1 MRRLITSVVLSLT
14 AMLVT
19 ARVHAQTPKATS
31 PTPAFDVASI
41 KPSNSVERL
50 SGIQRQPGGRVTITN
65 MTLRTLITFAYQITG
80 YQLVGGPGW
89 ADRDAFDVLARLNG
103 NPTWGTPGSGFPD
116 PAQQAM
122 QSLLADRFKLKMH
135 REARDM
141 DVYALVLAKAGTP
154 GPALTPSTNDCKAMA
169 EQQRQGKPSP
179 SRPPGTAG
187 PTPCSILGGVGRIS
201 FDGFGMPQV
210 ANMLIGQ
217 AGRIVVD
224 RTRLSGN
231 WQFVLTFT
239 PEGAT
244 DSDTPSFFTALQEQ
258 LGLKLEST
266 RASVDVFVIDNAE
279 KPTTD

>member
-1 MRRLITSVVLSLT
+1 MSRMAVALAVVLALTSLC
-14 AMLVT
+14 
-19 ARVHAQTPKATS
+19 AQTSAQKPL
-31 PTPAFDVASI
+31 AFEVASI

-80 YQLVGGPGW
+80 YQLVGGPSW
-89 ADRDAFDVLARLNG
+89 ADRDTFDVLARVNG
-103 NPTWGTPGSGFPD
+103 NPTWGTPGSGSPD
-116 PAQQAM
+116 PAQEAM

-135 REARDM
+135 RETRDM
-141 DVYALVLAKAGTP
+141 DVYALVLAKEGTP
-154 GPALTPSTNDCKAMA
+154 GPALTPSTNDCKALA
-169 EQQRQGKPSP
+169 EQAREGKPSP
-179 SRPPGTAG
+179 SRPPGGG
-187 PTPCSILGGVGRIS
+187 PTPCSILGSVGRIS

-224 RTRLSGN
+224 RTGLSGN

-244 DSDTPSFFTALQEQ
+244 DSNAPSFFTALREQ

-266 RASVDVFVIDNAE
+266 RAPVDVFVVNHAE

>member
-1 MRRLITSVVLSLT
+1 MRRMAVVLAVVLTVTSLC
-14 AMLVT
+14 
-19 ARVHAQTPKATS
+19 AQTPEQK
-31 PTPAFDVASI
+31 PLAFEVASI
-41 KPSNSVERL
+41 KPSNSLDRL

-89 ADRDAFDVLARLNG
+89 ADRDTFDVLARMNG
-103 NPTWGTPGSGFPD
+103 NPTWGTPGAGFPD

-135 REARDM
+135 REAREM
-141 DVYALVLAKAGTP
+141 DVYALVLVKGGTP
-154 GPALTPSTNDCKAMA
+154 GPALTPSTNDCKLLA
-169 EQQRQGKPSP
+169 EQARQGKPSP
-179 SRPPGTAG
+179 PPAAGVG
-187 PTPCSILGGVGRIS
+187 PTPCSILGNVGRIS

-210 ANMLIGQ
+210 ANILIGQ

-224 RTRLSGN
+224 RTGLSGN
-231 WQFVLTFT
+231 WQFVLMFT

-244 DSDTPSFFTALQEQ
+244 DPNTPSFFTALQEQ

-266 RASVDVFVIDNAE
+266 RAPVDVFVIDHAD